1 MLFLAEEHTDFFL
14 VRRETKKTKKK
25 HFNSDC
31 VVLIGCELTK
41 GIYFVLSTFLQYTT
55 NTKMLMVTFLKALM
69 GEITCSRILELTN
82 MQ

>member
-1 MLFLAEEHTDFFL
+1 MLNRLKTKYCYKTA
-14 VRRETKKTKKK
+14 KKTKKK

-41 GIYFVLSTFLQYTT
+41 GIYFGLSTFLQYTT
-55 NTKMLMVTFLKALM
+55 NTKMFMVTFLKALM
-69 GEITCSRILELTN
+69 GEITCTRILELTH